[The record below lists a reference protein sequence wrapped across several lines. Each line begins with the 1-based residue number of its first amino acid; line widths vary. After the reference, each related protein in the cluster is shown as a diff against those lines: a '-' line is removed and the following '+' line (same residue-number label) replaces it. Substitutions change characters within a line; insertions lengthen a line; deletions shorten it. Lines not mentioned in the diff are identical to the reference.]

1 MEKDICNVKHEAL
14 DKFLDATDKILGS
27 HEERLSKLELS
38 STALNTQMKNMCN
51 KLDKLINALYD
62 IIKSMVGGII
72 VLGIGFIIWYIQKL

>member
-1 MEKDICNVKHEAL
+1 MEKDICNVKHEVL
-14 DKFLDATDKILGS
+14 DKFLDATDKILES

-38 STALNTQMKNMCN
+38 STALNAQMKNMCN

-72 VLGIGFIIWYIQKL
+72 VLGIGFIIWYIQKS

>member
-14 DKFLDATDKILGS
+14 DKFLDATDRILES

-72 VLGIGFIIWYIQKL
+72 VLGIGFIIWYIQKS